1 MYNGFVRSTVIDM
14 KKTYFIDSENVG
26 DSWVSLLSVISDEDE
41 LLVFYT
47 KKSPHMNYR
56 NVVLLMESSKKIQF
70 IECLEGNNA
79 LDFQLSTELGFR
91 LSNIKDDAFVIVSN
105 DNGYNAVVKYWSSR
119 NINVSRVTGKELAS
133 LPESNTHTDEP
144 ASLET
149 ATPVTMP
156 AAKAA
161 TEPVTVQADLP
172 KEPKTT
178 SPAADA
184 EKPSEPAK
192 AIVDDNARELLF
204 IFGKANLQELHES
217 LQQLYGAKN
226 ATPIYNDLK
235 SGNAYGDF
243 LAAHAPMSLNEKRDK
258 YCSIVFSVS
267 LPGESIPDG
276 FSEHLWNSWNEK
288 KNLNSLRSSLQQ
300 KYGKN
305 KSSKYYTVFKVHI
318 KIIANIK

>member
-1 MYNGFVRSTVIDM
+1 MYNSLVRSTVIDM

-56 NVVLLMESSKKIQF
+56 NIVLLMESSKKIQF

-133 LPESNTHTDEP
+133 LPESHTDAPATSPIATAPETEP
-144 ASLET
+144 AALPE
-149 ATPVTMP
+149 
-156 AAKAA
+156 
-161 TEPVTVQADLP
+161 EPVA
-172 KEPKTT
+172 T

-184 EKPSEPAK
+184 EKPHEPSK
-192 AIVDDNARELLF
+192 VFVDDNAKELLF

-226 ATPIYNDLK
+226 ATPMYNELK

-267 LPGESIPDG
+267 LPGESIPEG